1 MNQDFLAEK
10 GLHFQSQ
17 KRGKTCFQ
25 TMLVFENEIEVRAF
39 PGQKQMPK
47 AKTLIH
53 GIWAVGL
60 VGQNDFVNPVGFN
73 AINLS
78 SSCVFTGK
86 IETGV
91 SYYVAAKKPMDP
103 TQLRIT
109 GIFAKW
115 WQCARFEL
123 SAMKQTVCKIESSVP
138 GTPPLRKYPGRWP
151 QLELTTT

>member
-10 GLHFQSQ
+10 GLHFQTQ
-17 KRGKTCFQ
+17 KRGKACFQ
-25 TMLVFENEIEVRAF
+25 TILVFENEIEVRAF
-39 PGQKQMPK
+39 FGQKQIPK
-47 AKTLIH
+47 AKTSIH

-78 SSCVFTGK
+78 SSFVFSEK

-91 SYYVAAKKPMDP
+91 SYYVAAQKPVDLP
-103 TQLRIT
+103 QLRIT

-115 WQCARFEL
+115 WPCAIIEL
-123 SAMKQTVCKIESSVP
+123 SNPEAKPVQIRKFSAWK
-138 GTPPLRKYPGRWP
+138 PPLRKYPGR
-151 QLELTTT
+151 

>member
-1 MNQDFLAEK
+1 MNQDFLAKK

-17 KRGKTCFQ
+17 ERGKTCFQ
-25 TMLVFENEIEVRAF
+25 TILVFENEIEVRAF

-47 AKTLIH
+47 AKTLVH
-53 GIWAVGL
+53 GIWVVGL

-78 SSCVFTGK
+78 SSFVFTEM
-86 IETGV
+86 ILTGV
-91 SYYVAAKKPMDP
+91 SYYVAAKIPMDP

-115 WQCARFEL
+115 WQRASFGVCAK
-123 SAMKQTVCKIESSVP
+123 KQTMCKIEASVLSN
-138 GTPPLRKYPGRWP
+138 PPLRKYTGR
-151 QLELTTT
+151 

>member
-10 GLHFQSQ
+10 GLHFKSQ
-17 KRGKTCFQ
+17 ERGKTYFQ
-25 TMLVFENEIEVRAF
+25 TILVFENEIEVRAF

-53 GIWAVGL
+53 CIWAVGL
-60 VGQNDFVNPVGFN
+60 VGQNDFVNPVGFIK
-73 AINLS
+73 INLS
-78 SSCVFTGK
+78 SSCVFTEK

-103 TQLRIT
+103 RQLRIT

-115 WQCARFEL
+115 WQCASFEL
-123 SAMKQTVCKIESSVP
+123 YAMKQTVCKIESSVP
-138 GTPPLRKYPGRWP
+138 GNPPLRKYPGRCVQP
-151 QLELTTT
+151 HERQ